1 MRICL
6 LIVLL
11 VLPGIAMSQKSKASQ
26 QDLKKLSWLEGTWN
40 RTNVKPGRN
49 AHERWERMGDLMQG
63 WGVSMNGTDTSF
75 VEKLKI
81 VVKEGEL
88 HYVADVPENQQP
100 VYFKLTTITETGFL
114 CENQQ
119 HDFPKVISYQRDGS
133 KLKATISGNGKAID
147 FLFERMK

>member
-49 AHERWERMGDLMQG
+49 AYERWERKGDLMQG

-100 VYFKLTTITETGFL
+100 VYFKLTTITETGFV

-133 KLKATISGNGKAID
+133 KLKATILGNGKAID
-147 FLFERMK
+147 FLFERME

>member
-6 LIVLL
+6 LIALL
-11 VLPGIAMSQKSKASQ
+11 VLPGVAVCQKSKND
-26 QDLKKLSWLEGTWN
+26 QDGLKKLAWLEGTWN
-40 RTNVKPGRN
+40 RTNVKPGRS
-49 AHERWERMGDLMQG
+49 AHERWERKGDGMQG

-81 VVKEGEL
+81 VTKDGEL
-88 HYVADVPENQQP
+88 HYVADVPENQMP
-100 VYFKLTTITETGFL
+100 VYFKLITITETGFV

-119 HDFPKVISYQRDGS
+119 HDFPKVISYQREGS

-147 FLFERMK
+147 FLFEKMK

>member
-49 AHERWERMGDLMQG
+49 AYERWERKGDLMQG

-100 VYFKLTTITETGFL
+100 VYFKLTTITETGFV

-119 HDFPKVISYQRDGS
+119 HDFPKVISYQREGS